1 MGEHARKLRQLSA
14 IIPGYEWTALQD
26 DAVPDW
32 LRYEL
37 KNLTES
43 PPPNMWE
50 PPTYAVFPWRN
61 RPHMGKLLALSPKRA
76 TLTWIK
82 LRWQDAL
89 FSEKRTRHDKQRTPT
104 PPTGVRL
111 AFGALL
117 EAAEFRLAYQIV
129 DDWYAMRNAM

>member
-1 MGEHARKLRQLSA
+1 
-14 IIPGYEWTALQD
+14 
-26 DAVPDW
+26 
-32 LRYEL
+32 
-37 KNLTES
+37 
-43 PPPNMWE
+43 
-50 PPTYAVFPWRN
+50 
-61 RPHMGKLLALSPKRA
+61 MGKLLALSPKRA

>member
-1 MGEHARKLRQLSA
+1 MQPPELRGPLAA
-14 IIPGYEWTALQD
+14 ITPEWAIL
-26 DAVPDW
+26 PDGPLPAW
-32 LRYEL
+32 IRYEL
-37 KNLTES
+37 KNVTS
-43 PPPNMWE
+43 HRVNSWE
-50 PPTYAVFPWRN
+50 QAYSVFPWRN
-61 RPHMGKLLALSPKRA
+61 RPHLSKLLTLSPKRA

-89 FSEKRTRHDKQRTPT
+89 FSENRTRHDKQRTPT

-111 AFGALL
+111 AFAALL